1 MIKAIPE
8 DYHSVTPR
16 FMFKDARKAIEFY
29 KLAFGAQER
38 FVMPGPVGKEIM
50 HAELRI
56 GNSIIMMGDES
67 PQHACKSAETAGGSP
82 VSFYLYLE
90 NADEAFKTALE
101 AGAEARMPVEDMF
114 WGDRAGTVQEPFGY
128 TWMLATH
135 IKDLTPE
142 EIQQGAEAEFAKTT
156 KK

>member
-56 GNSIIMMGDES
+56 GNSIIMMEEKCQ
-67 PQHACKSAETAGGSP
+67 QHPGKNAETIGSPP
-82 VSFYLYLE
+82 VSFYLYVE
-90 NADEAFKTALE
+90 NVDEAFRIGLDVSAIRSDGKEMNL
-101 AGAEARMPVEDMF
+101 
-114 WGDRAGTVQEPFGY
+114 
-128 TWMLATH
+128 
-135 IKDLTPE
+135 
-142 EIQQGAEAEFAKTT
+142 
-156 KK
+156 

>member
-16 FMFKDARKAIEFY
+16 VMFKDARKAIEFY

-56 GNSIIMMGDES
+56 GNSIIMMEEKCQ
-67 PQHACKSAETAGGSP
+67 QHPGKMQKPSAALRS
-82 VSFYLYLE
+82 
-90 NADEAFKTALE
+90 AFTSMS
-101 AGAEARMPVEDMF
+101 RMFLRLSE
-114 WGDRAGTVQEPFGY
+114 
-128 TWMLATH
+128 
-135 IKDLTPE
+135 
-142 EIQQGAEAEFAKTT
+142 
-156 KK
+156 